1 MYMNTCTFL
10 WNVLNKQAIQE
21 RGEKMTYNS
30 GRERSILC
38 KNRAVHFIYFFHIL
52 CQFSIFPVI
61 QTRLL
66 NRITQIHT
74 LTMCNGNCHYCGIYF
89 YTLWLPKLFSTKL
102 IFKIFKS
109 QKKIFLM
116 APDSILT
123 LFKHT
128 ST

>member
-1 MYMNTCTFL
+1 MNTCTFL

-38 KNRAVHFIYFFHIL
+38 KNRAVHFVYFFTFYVNSLFSQWFKQDSSTGSLRYVHLL
-52 CQFSIFPVI
+52 CV
-61 QTRLL
+61 
-66 NRITQIHT
+66 
-74 LTMCNGNCHYCGIYF
+74 MGNHHYCGNYF
-89 YTLWLPKLFSTKL
+89 YTLWLPKLFSTKF